1 MLIRSTPTVDPF
13 FTGKSP
19 KNLNLITNR
28 NSRLIRKYQIKL
40 IFSCV
45 LEQNDEMARLILRLG
60 ADPETRDEEGRSP
73 IHVAAWQGTDQIVAL
88 LLEYGASAD
97 STDNEGRTALQN
109 AAWQNHDKVVRILAT
124 AGANL
129 AHSCHQGA
137 TPLCVA
143 AQER

>member
-1 MLIRSTPTVDPF
+1 M
-13 FTGKSP
+13 GKTDSA
-19 KNLNLITNR
+19 
-28 NSRLIRKYQIKL
+28 
-40 IFSCV
+40 IFHCDSFYRCV

-73 IHVAAWQGTDQIVAL
+73 IHVAAWQGTEQIVTL
-88 LLEYGASAD
+88 LLEYGALAD

-109 AAWQNHDKVVRILAT
+109 AAWQNHDKVVQLLAK
-124 AGANL
+124 AGADL

-143 AQER
+143 AQEWMIKFGKR